1 MLRPRNAIPKLP
13 LTTIKFFI
21 NYISHDQSK
30 TIGDS
35 KNFALIQI
43 MFIFFALASSTSTR
57 SIHRLKKLSGGRLPK
72 IYHLHTH

>member
-43 MFIFFALASSTSTR
+43 MFIF
-57 SIHRLKKLSGGRLPK
+57 
-72 IYHLHTH
+72 LHSHHPLQHEVFTD